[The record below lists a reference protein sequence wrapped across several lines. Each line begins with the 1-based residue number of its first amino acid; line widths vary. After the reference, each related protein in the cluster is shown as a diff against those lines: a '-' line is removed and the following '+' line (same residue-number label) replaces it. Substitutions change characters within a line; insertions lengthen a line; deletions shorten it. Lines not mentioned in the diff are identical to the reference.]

1 MSSGDGSP
9 IRTSLPLPSRPFS
22 MLDTVAAPI
31 LVVDDNEAERYY
43 VARVLARAGFDVQE
57 VGTGLDALHLAES
70 GQPALITLD
79 IRLPD
84 VSGLEVCRRLKQN
97 PVTRDIPVLHISASF
112 TSPDNKAEG
121 LDGGADGYLTH
132 PVDATELVATVRALL
147 RTRQAEVLVRAAAR
161 EWTTTFDLIGD
172 AVCLTGRDGRVVRCN
187 AAFARLAGRSY
198 RDIVG
203 RPLAEAVP
211 ALAPGD
217 GEAPPATVRVGDR
230 HFRVSVDA
238 GPPDLESGSRAWVL
252 GDITARQEHED
263 ALRRSEE
270 EAQARLREI
279 EAVYSSAPVG
289 LCVLDRDLR
298 YLRLN
303 ARMAEMIGR
312 PVEACLGRTVAETTP
327 TL

>member
-9 IRTSLPLPSRPFS
+9 IRTSLPLLSRPFS

-112 TSPDNKAEG
+112 TSPDKKAEG
-121 LDGGADGYLTH
+121 LEGGADGYLTH
-132 PVDATELVATVRALL
+132 PVDAGELVATVRALL
-147 RTRQAEVLVRAAAR
+147 RSRQAEVIVRAAAR
-161 EWTTTFDLIGD
+161 EWTTTFDLISD
-172 AVCLTGRDGRVVRCN
+172 AVCLTGPDGRVVRCN
-187 AAFARLAGRSY
+187 AAFARLVAKPYG
-198 RDIVG
+198 DIIG
-203 RPLAEAVP
+203 KPLPQVVP
-211 ALAPGD
+211 ALAPRVAD
-217 GEAPPATVRVGDR
+217 GATGPATVRIGDR

-252 GDITARQEHED
+252 GDVTARQQHED

-279 EAVYSSAPVG
+279 
-289 LCVLDRDLR
+289 
-298 YLRLN
+298 
-303 ARMAEMIGR
+303 
-312 PVEACLGRTVAETTP
+312 
-327 TL
+327 